1 MPELDEED
9 RPYHAPRGY
18 MRSTG
23 PTSPEG
29 KAVSSQN
36 ATKHGC
42 CSNKLIL
49 PDEDEQEWKDLKQGW
64 LDTYQPQTHAGLTL
78 VCEVAVAQ
86 WLLLRA
92 RRRYNEAEQRVY
104 AEQGDPLEWT
114 AEQQKTI
121 ERFTRYRTTQERAF
135 NRALSNVEGLRRSRS
150 LEAARLR
157 MAEHRAERL
166 EQRRQTAE
174 STGARAARD
183 RAPAEKGTDL
193 PKTRAEATF
202 QGQNAPKKQRKVA
215 VLEQWAQVTVEDGKT
230 TTKLFPSNE
239 KLIEEGKTMEPPPE
253 LVYRRLEFVGGV
265 PPEYHWSCQSRPERF
280 ERGGAGIQR
289 MTTDTWLEVI
299 EREAAAGTGHIGPTG
314 VGNLPRPKERGGCD
328 CEVCAHNREVLEGRE
343 E

>member
-1 MPELDEED
+1 MPELDDED
-9 RPYHAPRGY
+9 RPYRPPPY
-18 MRSTG
+18 TRSTG

-64 LDTYQPQTHAGLTL
+64 LDTYEPQTHAGLTL

-104 AEQGDPLEWT
+104 AEQSDALEWS

-135 NRALSNVEGLRRSRS
+135 HRALSNVEGLRRSRS
-150 LEAARLR
+150 IEAARLR
-157 MAEHRAERL
+157 MAEHRAGQL
-166 EQRRQTAE
+166 ELKRSKE
-174 STGARAARD
+174 DELARARENKRAEKA
-183 RAPAEKGTDL
+183 APAE
-193 PKTRAEATF
+193 TRTERVF
-202 QGQNAPKKQRKVA
+202 QGQNAPKKQRKIA

-230 TTKLFPSNE
+230 MTRLFPSNE
-239 KLIEEGKTMEPPPE
+239 KLIEEGKSMDPPPE
-253 LVYRRLEFVGGV
+253 LVYRRFEFVGSV
-265 PPEYHWSCQSRPERF
+265 PPEYHWTCKSRPERF
-280 ERGGAGIQR
+280 ERGGAGVQR
-289 MTTDTWLEVI
+289 MTVDTWLEVI
-299 EREAAAGTGHIGPTG
+299 EREAAAATGHIGPTG

-328 CEVCAHNREVLEGRE
+328 CELCAHNREVMERRE
-343 E
+343 SG

>member
-1 MPELDEED
+1 MPELEEED
-9 RPYHAPRGY
+9 PYQPQYRHA
-18 MRSTG
+18 TG

-64 LDTYQPQTHAGLTL
+64 LDTYEPQTHAGLTL

-104 AEQGDPLEWT
+104 AEQRDPLEWT

-150 LEAARLR
+150 LESARLR
-157 MAEHRAERL
+157 IAEHRAEQL
-166 EQRRQTAE
+166 ELKRHKTDEQTRAREKEAE
-174 STGARAARD
+174 QAAR
-183 RAPAEKGTDL
+183 L
-193 PKTRAEATF
+193 PETRSERTF
-202 QGQNAPKKQRKVA
+202 QGQNAPKKQRKIA
-215 VLEQWAQVTVEDGKT
+215 TLEQWAQVTVEDGKT

-239 KLIEEGKTMEPPPE
+239 KLIEQGKSMDPPPE
-253 LVYRRLEFVGGV
+253 LVYRRFEFVGSV
-265 PPEYHWSCQSRPERF
+265 PPEYHWTCKSNPERF
-280 ERGGAGIQR
+280 ARGGAGVQR
-289 MTTDTWLEVI
+289 MTVDTWLEVI
-299 EREAAAGTGHIGPTG
+299 EREAATGTGHIGPTG

-328 CEVCAHNREVLEGRE
+328 CEVCAHNREVMERRE
-343 E
+343 SG